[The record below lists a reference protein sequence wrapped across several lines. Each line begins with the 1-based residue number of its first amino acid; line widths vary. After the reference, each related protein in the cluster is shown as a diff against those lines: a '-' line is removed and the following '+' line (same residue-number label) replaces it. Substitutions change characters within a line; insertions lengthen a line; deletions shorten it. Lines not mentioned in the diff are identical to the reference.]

1 MEEKMYVGYA
11 YGTFTGDDG
20 QQRAY
25 ANVYMLS
32 PFAGEESDTRHYGGQ
47 MADKYRCV
55 SPDVFADVQPNTRVM
70 CYFDSKGKLAFMQPV
85 NGPKSHGGPD
95 AGKA

>member
-1 MEEKMYVGYA
+1 MEEKTYVGYA
-11 YGTFTGDDG
+11 YGTFVGDDG
-20 QQRAY
+20 QQREY

-32 PFAGEESDTRHYGGQ
+32 PFVGDESDTRHYGGQ

-70 CYFDSKGKLAFMQPV
+70 CYFDSRGRLAMMQPITA
-85 NGPKSHGGPD
+85 NKAHTGPD
-95 AGKA
+95 NGKA